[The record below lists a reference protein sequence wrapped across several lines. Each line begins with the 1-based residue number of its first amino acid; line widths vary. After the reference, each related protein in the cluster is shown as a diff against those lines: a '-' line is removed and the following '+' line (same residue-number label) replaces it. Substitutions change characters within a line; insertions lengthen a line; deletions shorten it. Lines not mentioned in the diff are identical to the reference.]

1 MTDLMTRTRR
11 NCAAV
16 SCGSVA
22 GKLTAV
28 SWHVLKWVYMLVPL
42 ATLVFFAG
50 LVALVTWGWCV
61 AFKNARTLANNRP
74 PSRDERKAGQT
85 YPHPFYWKAFS
96 IGVFASITVQ
106 ALRVPTFVATSSLR
120 ISPTAAVIL
129 STIISTALNEAL
141 RLLSVPLTTPSPTSG
156 FHSSF
161 WLGLGW
167 GTAETVWGIVQG
179 YEQLALYEDVLGD
192 AAPQECGA
200 CAWDAED
207 ADETYDEFPDSPVG
221 EEEVLLEEEELE
233 RRVEVLENMRARRG
247 KLPSGR
253 EADSRTRGRHGRA
266 LPCKLLFAS
275 SS

>member
-1 MTDLMTRTRR
+1 M
-11 NCAAV
+11 
-16 SCGSVA
+16 
-22 GKLTAV
+22 
-28 SWHVLKWVYMLVPL
+28 
-42 ATLVFFAG
+42 
-50 LVALVTWGWCV
+50 
-61 AFKNARTLANNRP
+61 
-74 PSRDERKAGQT
+74 
-85 YPHPFYWKAFS
+85 
-96 IGVFASITVQ
+96 
-106 ALRVPTFVATSSLR
+106 PTFVATSSLR

-247 KLPSGR
+247 KLPLGR

-266 LPCKLLFAS
+266 LPCKLSVSSLANPS
-275 SS
+275 SSRSRFTSSGASTRSSSTSASH